1 MAHPLRRAE
10 IALTLA
16 LTLLAPVAAGCSS
29 SESSPGDASSS
40 TTTTSPT
47 TTTSTTTTTA
57 GDHQPTPAE
66 LFSPA
71 ITRVKFEIDYLPG
84 QEPYTGDLVTF
95 GKVWGVF
102 EANVG
107 RLFQGTGKTLE
118 ILTEL
123 SEMEELTDVEGT
135 EWTGEQIIEVAAQ
148 HRGSPSQ
155 GETAT
160 YYLVWLPGRFRDAQ
174 GVQDQVLGVSLG
186 ATGVI
191 AIFKE
196 VIEGLSV
203 SPGTEVE
210 KYVEQ
215 ATVIHEVGHAIG
227 LVGAVPL
234 ASDHEDATHL
244 GHCAN
249 DGCLMYY
256 AVEGASGAAAFVQQ
270 YLLTQDSIL
279 FDDGCLGDV
288 DALIQSSN

>member
-1 MAHPLRRAE
+1 
-10 IALTLA
+10 
-16 LTLLAPVAAGCSS
+16 
-29 SESSPGDASSS
+29 
-40 TTTTSPT
+40 
-47 TTTSTTTTTA
+47 
-57 GDHQPTPAE
+57 
-66 LFSPA
+66 
-71 ITRVKFEIDYLPG
+71 VKFEIDYLPG

-95 GKVWGVF
+95 GKIWGVF

-118 ILTEL
+118 IPTEL

-174 GVQDQVLGVSLG
+174 GVQDHVLGVSLG

-196 VIEGLSV
+196 VIEGLSI